1 MEKIKKDDLKNWLI
15 DYITD
20 TIRGLKTDDSE
31 DFNRWA
37 ANFKKE
43 EAEFLVKMEYIN
55 DWGYDERTEIDR
67 DEAEKYANVLMED
80 ILKNWYL

>member
-31 DFNRWA
+31 DFNRWV

-43 EAEFLVKMEYIN
+43 EAEFVVKMEYIN